1 MTEAVKGAERISEE
15 VAVGIQ
21 RKDER
26 HNEKL
31 VDEISEGF
39 NRAVGEK
46 KDEDEAPK
54 PRFVITGDARATPPP
69 RRRQR

>member
-1 MTEAVKGAERISEE
+1 M
-15 VAVGIQ
+15 GIQ

-31 VDEISEGF
+31 VDEIAEGF

-46 KDEDEAPK
+46 KPESDTDEAPR